1 MTNSDL
7 LLIILAA
14 AVVIVIFLLIWSLRA
29 TAAKIEGLKKD
40 QAQDKSLEL
49 MQQQIG
55 QLTQNI
61 NQQLQNMSSQFQK
74 TTGDIGGTLGD
85 VKKDL
90 GRMEVVTREVLD
102 KAKNISNLENLLRA
116 PKFRGGFGELF
127 LGDLLAQILP
137 PVYFNLQH
145 KFKSGE
151 MVDAVIHIGDNIVPI
166 DAKFPLENFQKY
178 ASEEKPKEKEDLR
191 KKFVADV
198 KKHISEISKKY
209 ILPDEGTYD
218 FALMYIP
225 AENIYYETI
234 LKDENLGEERSIF
247 STALK
252 KRVIPVSPNSFY
264 AYLQV
269 IVQGLKGLQI
279 EKSAREIFQR
289 LTRLQGDLT
298 RFRKDFQTLGSH
310 LGHARTKFDD
320 AEKRLDRFSDKLEV
334 ISGEEVEQLQENI
347 EEPLDED

>member
-1 MTNSDL
+1 MINTSL
-7 LLIILAA
+7 LFIILAG
-14 AVVIVIFLLIWSLRA
+14 ILLLLLLFLLWSLRA
-29 TAAKIEGLKKD
+29 TASKIEEIKKA
-40 QAQDKSLEL
+40 QAQDKSLSL

-55 QLTQNI
+55 HLTKNI

-74 TTGDIGGTLGD
+74 TTGDIGGALGD

-90 GRMEVVTREVLD
+90 GKMEVVTREVLD

-127 LGDLLAQILP
+127 LGDLLRQILP
-137 PVYFNLQH
+137 PAFFKLQH

-151 MVDAVIHIGDNIVPI
+151 MVDAVIHIGDNMVPI

-178 ASEEKPKEKEDLR
+178 AGEDNPKEKEDLR
-191 KKFVADV
+191 KKFAADV
-198 KKHISEISKKY
+198 KKHIGEISKKY

-234 LKDENLGEERSIF
+234 LKDENPGEDRSIF
-247 STALK
+247 SSALK

-289 LTRLQGDLT
+289 LTRLQGDLM
-298 RFRKDFQTLGSH
+298 RFRKDFEILGFH
-310 LGHARTKFDD
+310 LGHAHTKFDD
-320 AEKRLDRFSDKLEV
+320 AEKRLDRFSDKLELV
-334 ISGEEVEQLQENI
+334 SGEGAEKLPEKTEAKMDEV
-347 EEPLDED
+347 